1 MDTPKDIINDLLVE
15 VFNNILSIENQSLK
29 QRGIK
34 LSMNEVHV
42 LEAIEKTAE
51 PSMTNISNRLHVTV
65 GTLTTAMNKLVE
77 KGYVQR
83 YRDSEDKR
91 KVLIRLTDNSIPVLE
106 VHNQF
111 HDEMISSIIEDMK
124 LDRDELLISSLR
136 NIRDYFKK
144 KY

>member
-1 MDTPKDIINDLLVE
+1 MDTPKDVINDLLVE

-29 QRGIK
+29 QKGIK

-42 LEAIEKTAE
+42 LEAIEKTDN
-51 PSMTNISNRLHVTV
+51 PSMTNLARRLRVTV

-77 KGYVQR
+77 KGFVER
-83 YRDSEDKR
+83 YSEPDDKR
-91 KVLIRLTDNSIPVLE
+91 KVFIRLTDKSTPILE

-124 LDRDELLISSLR
+124 LDHDDVLITSLT

>member
-1 MDTPKDIINDLLVE
+1 MDTPKDVINDLLVD

-29 QRGIK
+29 ERGIK

-42 LEAIEKTAE
+42 LEAIEKTSD
-51 PSMTNISNRLHVTV
+51 PSMTNLSKRLRVTV
-65 GTLTTAMNKLVE
+65 GTLTTAINKLVE

-83 YRDSEDKR
+83 YSEPTDKR
-91 KVLIRLTDNSIPVLE
+91 KVFIRLTENCDHVLK

-111 HDEMISSIIEDMK
+111 HDEMISSIIDDMK
-124 LDRDELLISSLR
+124 LDSDDVLITSLT

>member
-1 MDTPKDIINDLLVE
+1 MSTPKDIINDLLVE

-29 QRGIK
+29 ERGIK

-42 LEAIEKTAE
+42 LEAIEKTSD
-51 PSMTNISNRLHVTV
+51 PTMTHLSRRLRVTV

-83 YRDSEDKR
+83 YREPSDKR
-91 KVLIRLTDNSIPVLE
+91 KVLIRLTSKSDHVLM

-111 HDEMISSIIEDMK
+111 HDEMIGSVIEDMN
-124 LDRDELLISSLR
+124 LDHDEVLINSLT
-136 NIRDYFKK
+136 NIRDYFKN

>member
-1 MDTPKDIINDLLVE
+1 MDTPKDVINDLLVD

-42 LEAIEKTAE
+42 LEAIEKTDD
-51 PSMTNISNRLHVTV
+51 PSMTNLSRRLRVTV

-83 YRDSEDKR
+83 YREKEDKR
-91 KVLIRLTDNSIPVLE
+91 KVLIRLTENCDPILK

-111 HDEMISSIIEDMK
+111 HDEMISSIIEDMH
-124 LDRDELLISSLR
+124 LDHDDVLITSLT
-136 NIRDYFKK
+136 NIRDYFKN